1 MKNLMNTK
9 YVAAL
14 AVFAMMFAGF
24 GVILADE
31 GADATIITKEG
42 IAITY
47 DNDDAGLVAV
57 ATAKLDLSV
66 VSSEKTPIQVY
77 TEFAGEIWAFNKD
90 ASIIFTI
97 PYTIAS
103 GKTLADY
110 VPASLIQDYTDKDVV
125 VTVKYVSESDTT
137 LAVAMDELKRVLAIG
152 DITYDHT
159 KAAVKMVLP
168 LAADVSAY
176 SNAELLEMIVDAEEA
191 VKAEYADYF
200 SPDEAYELV
209 NKAIDAAIEQYI
221 AEHPVKEDN
230 TTLWMCVAAVF
241 GIAAVALGIFLVV
254 ALVKAK
260 KEGRRFI

>member
-1 MKNLMNTK
+1 MTSIKNTRFI
-9 YVAAL
+9 AAL

-42 IAITY
+42 IAISY
-47 DNDDAGLVAV
+47 ENDDAGLSAV
-57 ATAKLDLSV
+57 ATAKLDLSAV
-66 VSSEKTPIQVY
+66 TSDKTPITVY
-77 TEFAGEIWAFNKD
+77 TEFAKEIWAFNKD
-90 ASIIFTI
+90 ASITFTI
-97 PYTIAS
+97 PYTITS
-103 GKTLADY
+103 SKTLADY

-152 DITYDHT
+152 DITYDHN
-159 KAAVKMVLP
+159 KGAVKMVVP

-176 SNAELLEMIVDAEEA
+176 SDAEILGLIADAEA
-191 VKAEYADYF
+191 VIEAFYADYS
-200 SPDEAYELV
+200 SPEEVQD
-209 NKAIDAAIEQYI
+209 AIDAAIAQYI
-221 AEHPVKEDN
+221 ADHPVKTDD
-230 TTLWMCVAAVF
+230 TTMWMCIAAVL
-241 GIAAVALGIFLVV
+241 GIAAVALGAFLVV